1 MEKRV
6 LNFSNLRSIGVGD
19 KKSKKSISGYAAR
32 YGILSRSLGQFK
44 EQIAK
49 RAFDKVLKTNPDCV
63 ALVNHNQ
70 SQVIGRTTS
79 GTLKLTADDQGLHF
93 DCSLPNTSYAND
105 LHELVRRGDMAE
117 ASFAFTVDDSTD
129 CDWSQDEERGLIRTI
144 HNFKGLHDISV
155 VTNAAYPNTS
165 VDARMTTVISAE
177 VRSYVAKVL
186 RLPLSQRFLIGLP
199 QAEIDALVENRDLD
213 RYPLSNHEVI
223 QLRKRRLAL
232 LENF

>member
-1 MEKRV
+1 MEKRI

-19 KKSKKSISGYAAR
+19 KKSISGYAAR

-49 RAFDKVLKTNPDCV
+49 RAFDKVLKTSPDCV
-63 ALVNHNQ
+63 ATINHNP
-70 SQVIGRTTS
+70 SQVLGRTTS
-79 GTLKLTADDQGLHF
+79 GTLKLTADDQGLRF

-129 CDWSQDEERGLIRTI
+129 CDWSQDEERGLVRTI
-144 HNFKGLHDISV
+144 KNFKGLHDISV

-165 VDARMTTVISAE
+165 VDARMMTVVSAE
-177 VRSYVAKVL
+177 VRSYVASVL
-186 RLPLSQRFLIGLP
+186 RVPLSQRFLIGLP
-199 QAEIDALVENRDLD
+199 QAEIDAMVENRNLDL
-213 RYPLSNHEVI
+213 YPLSGHE
-223 QLRKRRLAL
+223 LRELARLRNRRLAM
-232 LENF
+232 LE